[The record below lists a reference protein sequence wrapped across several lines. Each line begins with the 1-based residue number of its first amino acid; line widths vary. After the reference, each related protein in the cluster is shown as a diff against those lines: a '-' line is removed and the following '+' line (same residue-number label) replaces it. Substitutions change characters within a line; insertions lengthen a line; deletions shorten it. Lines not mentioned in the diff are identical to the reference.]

1 MNKTHVQSSQE
12 TGCDEAMDVIECT
25 HAMKALLFWK
35 ALKGKPEEAMKALRE
50 EVQKIIKI
58 DIWDP
63 VHLEDLTK
71 RAKSYFIAD
80 DELARKKL
88 TGILWEIQRKSVG

>member
-1 MNKTHVQSSQE
+1 
-12 TGCDEAMDVIECT
+12 
-25 HAMKALLFWK
+25 
-35 ALKGKPEEAMKALRE
+35 MKALRE

-80 DELARKKL
+80 DELARKN
-88 TGILWEIQRKSVG
+88 